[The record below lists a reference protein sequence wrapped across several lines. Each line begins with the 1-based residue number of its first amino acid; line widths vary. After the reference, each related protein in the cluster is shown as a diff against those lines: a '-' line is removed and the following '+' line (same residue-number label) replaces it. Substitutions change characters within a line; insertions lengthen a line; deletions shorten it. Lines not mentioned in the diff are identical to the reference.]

1 MDVPLRQRPL
11 SLSIDLASFD
21 ELIVCSQ
28 DDRSRALALSTA
40 LPHAGDWLNVVPSKD
55 LGLHLHDLEFRLCLQ
70 YWLGLRMVEEG
81 AVCPVCQRVTDPYG
95 DHQIGC
101 GGNGDRIHRHD
112 SIRDAVFS
120 AAQSA
125 ALAPRKEFPALIP
138 GSSSRP
144 ADVYLPNWKRGQPA
158 ALDVTVISTFQSLT
172 LSGAAVTPGY
182 ALSVAAER
190 KRAAHASACHSV
202 GVSFTRS
209 LLGDGTLKPSPPSRP
224 LAASRAYASAFL
236 LRSPPGTCSSELP
249 FVFGGVMPL
258 CGLVDSPSTPRK

>member
-1 MDVPLRQRPL
+1 
-11 SLSIDLASFD
+11 
-21 ELIVCSQ
+21 
-28 DDRSRALALSTA
+28 
-40 LPHAGDWLNVVPSKD
+40 
-55 LGLHLHDLEFRLCLQ
+55 
-70 YWLGLRMVEEG
+70 MVEEG

-112 SIRDAVFS
+112 SIRDAVFP

-125 ALAPRKEFPALIP
+125 ALAPRKEVPALIP

-158 ALDVTVISTFQSLT
+158 ALDVTVISTLQSLT

-202 GVSFTRS
+202 GVSFTLLVVES
-209 LLGDGTLKPSPPSRP
+209 LGGWDSEAISTFKAIGRLQGLRLGIPPSQSTRHLFQRVAICLWRGNATLWIGRLP
-224 LAASRAYASAFL
+224 VH
-236 LRSPPGTCSSELP
+236 SPEVDGKLKQKLENATVHPHI
-249 FVFGGVMPL
+249 
-258 CGLVDSPSTPRK
+258 LVCNIAMADGCLQQFADSI